1 MASLLRL
8 ISLFGALVLVPSALS
23 AQHTLKAAG
32 PSGLIFKDSAGSIS
46 YDSKENEFS
55 VSGTWYSPSGGTARS
70 PVPTLI
76 RLTTLKLG
84 FATKKNIRSIFVKKG
99 FSPGSDIT
107 LSRATMHEPRG
118 SGGWASFWVLR
129 AEVEES
135 KTATFTDAAK
145 TLIETKDGAT
155 PGLAVAGGLNWTP
168 TAMHENVTLA
178 VSAEVQRVWN
188 ASEADEPSEVCINAP
203 SVADA
208 DGNTVSIRSCEKRL
222 VGEISNRTLGH
233 FRLDGFLSAF
243 EIGTEKKRPSLAV
256 VGATTA
262 TIKRASRPTYDV
274 ALGPAI
280 TPPGEPQ
287 AVLFAVLFEV
297 ADFTNASPKP
307 KPLGK
312 RFGIRLYVG
321 LPFSLDKLLP

>member
-1 MASLLRL
+1 MELLLRQVRL
-8 ISLFGALVLVPSALS
+8 VGALVLVPSALS
-23 AQHTLKAAG
+23 AQHTLKVAG
-32 PSGLIFKDSAGSIS
+32 HSGLVFKDSAGSIS
-46 YDSKENEFS
+46 YDSKENELAL
-55 VSGTWYSPSGGTARS
+55 SGTWYSPSGGTPRS
-70 PVPTLI
+70 PMPTLI

-84 FATKKNIRSIFVKKG
+84 FATKKNIRSIFVKRG
-99 FSPGSDIT
+99 FSPGSDLT

-118 SGGWASFWVLR
+118 SGGWASFLAIR

-155 PGLAVAGGLNWTP
+155 PGLAMAGGLNWTP
-168 TAMHENVTLA
+168 AEMRENVTLA
-178 VSAEVQRVWN
+178 VSAELQRVWN
-188 ASEADEPSEVCINAP
+188 ASEADEPSEVCINSP
-203 SVADA
+203 SAVDR
-208 DGNTVSIRSCEKRL
+208 DGNTVSIRSCENRL
-222 VGEISNRTLGH
+222 VGEISNETLGH

-256 VGATTA
+256 IGATTA
-262 TIKRASRPTYDV
+262 TIKRSSRPTYDV

-297 ADFTNASPKP
+297 ADVTDASPKP

-321 LPFSLDKLLP
+321 LPFSLEKLLP